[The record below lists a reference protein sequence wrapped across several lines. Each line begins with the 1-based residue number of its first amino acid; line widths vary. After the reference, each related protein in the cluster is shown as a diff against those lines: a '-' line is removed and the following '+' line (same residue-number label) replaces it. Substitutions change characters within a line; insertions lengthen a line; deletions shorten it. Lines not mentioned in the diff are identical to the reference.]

1 MENNKLKTELKNLHA
16 KGKFPQSILLYGEG
30 EQKNQLAKYIAQL
43 LCCLS
48 TDKPCGQCKN
58 CNNITENNYPD
69 LIYAEKS
76 GKLGGFS
83 TETVRGLKESA
94 VIKPTSGKNKI
105 YILMDAENITVQ
117 AQNALLKLIEEPPNN
132 VFIIL
137 TADNPEIFLETIRSR
152 VYKISVGNT
161 DFRHEIPTDLIAA
174 IKSGNEYHS
183 LVLLSKAVDR
193 ESVYR
198 LLYGLDIAL
207 YDNFSEQKA
216 VFIHDR
222 INTALEGLKGNL
234 SAKLVVTSFCA
245 SIFTV

>member
-1 MENNKLKTELKNLHA
+1 MEINKLKTDLKNLYT

-30 EQKNQLAKYIAQL
+30 EIKNQLAKYIAQL
-43 LCCLS
+43 LCCTS
-48 TDKPCGQCKN
+48 TEKPCGSCKN
-58 CNNITENNYPD
+58 CKNIAENAYPD

-83 TETVRGLKESA
+83 TETVRNLKESA
-94 VIKPTSGKNKI
+94 LIKPTSGKNKI
-105 YILMDAENITVQ
+105 YILQDAENITVQ

-152 VYKISVGNT
+152 VYKISVGNDEFKT
-161 DFRHEIPTDLIAA
+161 EVPTDLIAA
-174 IKSGNEYHS
+174 IKADNEYRT
-183 LVLLSKAVDR
+183 LVILSKAADR
-193 ESVYR
+193 ESVYK
-198 LLYGLDIAL
+198 LLYGLDTAL
-207 YDNFSEQKA
+207 YDNFSQQKA
-216 VFIHDR
+216 VFIHER

-245 SIFTV
+245 SIFSV